1 MAETA
6 FTRLRPKG
14 GGGFVIYCDHA
25 SNCIPGGLN
34 RLGLNEA
41 DLARHI
47 AWDIGAGGVASILSE
62 MLDAP
67 AILCGTSRLVVDCN
81 RHLDAHDL
89 IPEISDGTAIPGNI
103 NLSRLEKEARIAR
116 WFIPYHLAVEELL
129 EERLASGRAVM
140 ALSIHSMTENLGG
153 SARPWPVSISSYG
166 ERIWAEPMIAALR
179 RPRVLVG
186 GDINV
191 GDNQPYAL
199 DPAFDFSTPLH
210 AMRRNLPYLQVEFR
224 QDEVAG
230 PSGQEKWARRFAQ
243 ALAEAAPNFF
253 PAR

>member
-1 MAETA
+1 MGENA
-6 FTRLRPKG
+6 FTRLRPDG

-25 SNCIPGGLN
+25 SNRIPEGLN
-34 RLGLNEA
+34 RLGLKQA

-47 AWDIGAGGVASILSE
+47 AWDIGAGGVAAILSE

-67 AILCGTSRLVVDCN
+67 AVLCATSRLVVDCN
-81 RHLDAHDL
+81 RNLDAHDL
-89 IPEISDGTAIPGNI
+89 IPEISDGTTIPGNI
-103 NLSRLEKEARIAR
+103 GLSRLEKEARIAR
-116 WFIPYHLAVEELL
+116 WFIPYHLAVEEMV
-129 EERLASGRAVM
+129 EARLASGRASGRAVM

-166 ERIWAEPMIAALR
+166 DRRWAEPMIAALR
-179 RPRVLVG
+179 NMG
-186 GDINV
+186 EKNV

-199 DPAFDFSTPLH
+199 DPQFDFSTPLH

-230 PSGQEKWARRFAQ
+230 PSGREKWARRFAQ